1 MSDAMKTKTFRF
13 PVHSLVVRN
22 QPFLKQVYHALK
34 NNDEA
39 SLRRIIRRAN
49 SDEIKAICEISQNLL
64 RGNFPKKDKK
74 FLWSLRPY
82 KNILRKISCRNVSI
96 NKKKKILQE
105 GGALPLLPILAPIIS
120 SLIGSAITTAI
131 N

>member
-1 MSDAMKTKTFRF
+1 MKTKTFRF

-82 KNILRKISCRNVSI
+82 KISCRNVSI